1 MQGKVKWFN
10 QEKGFGFIVGED
22 EKEYFVH
29 YSQILSLIHI
39 QMCIRDSNY
48 LDPKK
53 YWDNVPVDLLD
64 VLNVGVHQVDESLV
78 DEMDTVENYH
88 DICAKFDDFMNR

>member
-29 YSQILSLIHI
+29 YSQIRQEGFKTLEESVAVEFEAISSDKGF
-39 QMCIRDSNY
+39 QAR
-48 LDPKK
+48 
-53 YWDNVPVDLLD
+53 NV
-64 VLNVGVHQVDESLV
+64 HR
-78 DEMDTVENYH
+78 
-88 DICAKFDDFMNR
+88 K

>member
-29 YSQILSLIHI
+29 YSQIRQEGFKTLEEG
-39 QMCIRDSNY
+39 N
-48 LDPKK
+48 
-53 YWDNVPVDLLD
+53 
-64 VLNVGVHQVDESLV
+64 
-78 DEMDTVENYH
+78 TVEFEAASV
-88 DICAKFDDFMNR
+88 DKGLQARDVRRK

>member
-29 YSQILSLIHI
+29 YSQIRQEGFKTLEEGNAVEFDAASADKGL
-39 QMCIRDSNY
+39 QARDVRR
-48 LDPKK
+48 K
-53 YWDNVPVDLLD
+53 
-64 VLNVGVHQVDESLV
+64 
-78 DEMDTVENYH
+78 
-88 DICAKFDDFMNR
+88 